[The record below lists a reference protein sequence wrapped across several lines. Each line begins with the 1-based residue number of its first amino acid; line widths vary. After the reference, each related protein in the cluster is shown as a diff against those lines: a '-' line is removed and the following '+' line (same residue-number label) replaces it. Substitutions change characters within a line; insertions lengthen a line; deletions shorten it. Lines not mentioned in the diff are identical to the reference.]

1 MNVASTPDQPIH
13 IGDGF
18 HCSDLS
24 VASGLA
30 DPTILA
36 VQQAALASMKVWLA
50 DWKPSVA
57 SGGGD
62 GARIHVGISLSE
74 GRSTPAP
81 SKPISAWNIGAGR
94 VESQ

>member
-1 MNVASTPDQPIH
+1 LNVASTQDQPIYV
-13 IGDGF
+13 GNGF

-36 VQQAALASMKVWLA
+36 VQQAALASMKVWIA

-57 SGGGD
+57 SDGGD
-62 GARIHVGISLSE
+62 NVRIHVGILSSQ

-81 SKPISAWNIGAGR
+81 SKPISAWSKGAGTA
-94 VESQ
+94 